1 MQNSQCLLFLVC
13 NIIFNWIP
21 RNRFAQ
27 ENHPP
32 SRQLGYQVYWLCALC
47 KYCISKIGR
56 EEIAVVCWRCCKDPL
71 LAVLPVFCH
80 DPQMWTDRVFFIW
93 FLCISVFVYL
103 CICVF
108 VYLCICVFVYLR
120 DSQSSHLNGCSSC
133 VLLVTLRS
141 SRRIVTHRSN
151 PQIYIQSTFT
161 KVDSYCRWNLE
172 LSKC

>member
-1 MQNSQCLLFLVC
+1 M
-13 NIIFNWIP
+13 
-21 RNRFAQ
+21 
-27 ENHPP
+27 
-32 SRQLGYQVYWLCALC
+32 
-47 KYCISKIGR
+47 
-56 EEIAVVCWRCCKDPL
+56 
-71 LAVLPVFCH
+71 FCH

-141 SRRIVTHRSN
+141 SRVIVTHRSN
-151 PQIYIQSTFT
+151 PEIYLRYTFLKCALQRLIAFVPLKLILSFPIANQQVTNSTHTERFNPPYMT
-161 KVDSYCRWNLE
+161 STLPATPSFDKVPG
-172 LSKC
+172 